1 MIYQKYAYPQ
11 CGAGIGNIFKTLVRV
26 TTPLVKKVVGSAL
39 AKRLT
44 RRALQV
50 GSEEFSRFADDIL
63 EGKNIKKSVKSRVVG
78 ALKRVQSGNGVRGK
92 TTSKKQRGGAVRGSK
107 TSKKQR
113 GGGVKRKGGG
123 SIRGRGRKSVGRGN
137 RRGVCNSR
145 YDIFA

>member
-11 CGAGIGNIFKTLVRV
+11 CGAGIGNIFKPLVRV

-92 TTSKKQRGGAVRGSK
+92 TTSKKQRGVLYE
-107 TSKKQR
+107 
-113 GGGVKRKGGG
+113 GVKQVKN
-123 SIRGRGRKSVGRGN
+123 KE
-137 RRGVCNSR
+137 GVV
-145 YDIFA
+145 